1 MNRESFINQATERL
15 NEINIPYR
23 VQDSAD
29 IAISGTFKKE
39 DDDSAAILYA
49 AFFFFNQKDN
59 TVYAYERA
67 MLNGVDISKDPS
79 YGEVVVKDQDDDQSL
94 LPLGIILTTLA
105 GIAVSL
111 GANFKRTDDERLA
124 KYPIIPVS
132 TPAATFCTNCGAKM
146 PAGTRFCSNCGAD
159 SKAPVV
165 IPQPKPFV
173 QTAAPQRPFVQ
184 GAPPPMYPQ
193 QNFNQGMPPV
203 KLKKK
208 SSVAVTIIVVILVIG
223 ILVGAGWFIWNWLRN
238 IKSNGNNDVVKPKSS
253 PTSIFNPDPGPGT
266 DTFSAVV
273 SEGESADEL
282 GNIANSP
289 YYFRT
294 EDYIFYSC
302 YDENNKAHIYRV
314 DRDGKNFMSIFDGF
328 GWSLLVIDNKLYFC
342 GNQGDTV
349 DDTYNMFRMN
359 LDGSGLETIV
369 GEYCK
374 GLFKFG
380 DYLYYFKRN
389 VEYSHSF
396 DLYRSKPDGSAEE
409 QIYRWAEGATGHKNY
424 LYFLDNQGNMFKCNP
439 DGTNKEVILQADAD
453 IFLISNGK
461 IVYMNQ
467 YYNYIC
473 TMDLDGNNNTRIKT
487 EESKKMFGMNAY
499 NGRIYYIAY
508 DPEFKRST
516 WSWSYDLVSM
526 NFDGSDEKIIYS
538 GASYG
543 MYLNVVGGR
552 VMVLDFKWIP
562 ETQSTD
568 VYINSM
574 NPDGSDLKK
583 LQR

>member
-15 NEINIPYR
+15 NEINVPYR

-203 KLKKK
+203 KPKKK

-223 ILVGAGWFIWNWLRN
+223 ILVGAGLFIWNWLRN
-238 IKSNGNNDVVKPKSS
+238 IKPNGNNNVVKPKSS

-374 GLFKFG
+374 G
-380 DYLYYFKRN
+380 
-389 VEYSHSF
+389 
-396 DLYRSKPDGSAEE
+396 
-409 QIYRWAEGATGHKNY
+409 
-424 LYFLDNQGNMFKCNP
+424 FLSS
-439 DGTNKEVILQADAD
+439 VI
-453 IFLISNGK
+453 
-461 IVYMNQ
+461 
-467 YYNYIC
+467 IC
-473 TMDLDGNNNTRIKT
+473 TILKEMLNTRIHSTYTGPNLTAPPRNRFTDGLKVPPDT
-487 EESKKMFGMNAY
+487 
-499 NGRIYYIAY
+499 RII
-508 DPEFKRST
+508 SI
-516 WSWSYDLVSM
+516 S
-526 NFDGSDEKIIYS
+526 
-538 GASYG
+538 
-543 MYLNVVGGR
+543 
-552 VMVLDFKWIP
+552 
-562 ETQSTD
+562 
-568 VYINSM
+568 
-574 NPDGSDLKK
+574 
-583 LQR
+583 